1 MAYRAAA
8 SSLREGASLMTTT
21 AVPPRQT
28 SLLLGIFFMCA
39 ACTLFPIMNGIV
51 QVLSRTY
58 PSEQIIWA
66 RTTGHLL
73 IVLALIVPRYG
84 FSVLKSR
91 KPGVQVSRSLLLLAS
106 TTFFFFSVKDV
117 PLAKASSI
125 SFMSP
130 FFVTLLALP
139 MLGEQ
144 IGWKRL
150 AAVTVGFLG
159 VLVVIRPGS
168 EVFQP
173 AALGIVVSAFCYAI
187 YQILTR
193 QVAGLDRPET
203 SVMYSGLFGAL
214 VMCCVIPF
222 FWVPFNSWSDIF
234 WHLTLGVLGAAG
246 HWCVAKAMTYGAA
259 NVIAPFQY
267 WQMIGAIAV
276 GYAITGLW
284 PDQWTWLGASIIIGA
299 GLYIAIT
306 ETRARKA

>member
-1 MAYRAAA
+1 
-8 SSLREGASLMTTT
+8 
-21 AVPPRQT
+21 
-28 SLLLGIFFMCA
+28 
-39 ACTLFPIMNGIV
+39 
-51 QVLSRTY
+51 
-58 PSEQIIWA
+58 
-66 RTTGHLL
+66 
-73 IVLALIVPRYG
+73 
-84 FSVLKSR
+84 
-91 KPGVQVSRSLLLLAS
+91 
-106 TTFFFFSVKDV
+106 
-117 PLAKASSI
+117 
-125 SFMSP
+125 
-130 FFVTLLALP
+130 
-139 MLGEQ
+139 
-144 IGWKRL
+144 
-150 AAVTVGFLG
+150 LG

-173 AALGIVVSAFCYAI
+173 AALGIVASAFCYAI

-214 VMCCVIPF
+214 VMCCIIPF
-222 FWVPFNSWSDIF
+222 FWVPFNNWVDIF

-299 GLYIAIT
+299 GLYIAVT

>member
-1 MAYRAAA
+1 
-8 SSLREGASLMTTT
+8 MTTT

-84 FSVLKSR
+84 LSVLKSR
-91 KPGVQVSRSLLLLAS
+91 KPGVQISRSLLLLAS

-159 VLVVIRPGS
+159 VLVGANGS
-168 EVFQP
+168 ISTLKPKVL
-173 AALGIVVSAFCYAI
+173 AALRKSFTA
-187 YQILTR
+187 
-193 QVAGLDRPET
+193 VAP
-203 SVMYSGLFGAL
+203 VM
-214 VMCCVIPF
+214 VM
-222 FWVPFNSWSDIF
+222 SQR
-234 WHLTLGVLGAAG
+234 L
-246 HWCVAKAMTYGAA
+246 
-259 NVIAPFQY
+259 
-267 WQMIGAIAV
+267 
-276 GYAITGLW
+276 
-284 PDQWTWLGASIIIGA
+284 
-299 GLYIAIT
+299 
-306 ETRARKA
+306 

>member
-1 MAYRAAA
+1 
-8 SSLREGASLMTTT
+8 MTTT

-84 FSVLKSR
+84 LSVLKSR
-91 KPGVQVSRSLLLLAS
+91 KPGVQISRSLLLLAS

-173 AALGIVVSAFCYAI
+173 AALGIVASAFCYAI
-187 YQILTR
+187 YR
-193 QVAGLDRPET
+193 
-203 SVMYSGLFGAL
+203 GLFGAL

-222 FWVPFNSWSDIF
+222 FWVPFNNWADIF